1 MDTVARYGLVLTIL
15 LGLVAALLF
24 VTTPLTLTGQAMAA
38 ATTLV
43 LLFAVTRT
51 RNRAAKFVLAG
62 LAIVTSS
69 RYMYWRLTST
79 MDFDTTVEAALGLG
93 MFAAECFIWFILLSN
108 FVQNLWPAGRKV
120 APLPEDTSSWPT
132 VDVFITT
139 YNEPLDV
146 VRPTIL
152 AARAIDYPRDKLN
165 VYVLDDGRREEFRD
179 YASAAGVGYI
189 TRDENRFAKAGNLN
203 NALQQTDGELVAVF
217 DCDHVPTRAFLQ
229 KTVGW
234 FLEDPRMA
242 VVQTPHHFYNKDP
255 VERNLPA
262 GGDIPNEGL
271 LFYGLTQDGNDFWNA
286 AYFCGSCAV
295 LRREALEDVGG
306 FAVETVTEDAHT
318 SLRLHR
324 RRWNSAYVK
333 LPLAAGLATE
343 SVPDHVGQRMRWA
356 RGMIQILRLENPLF
370 GRGLTLPQRL
380 CYLNSML
387 HFLFP
392 LPRIVLLTAP
402 LAYLL
407 FGQHIINAA
416 AWELLAYAGPH
427 LVVALVASVVVMD
440 RYRYVLWA
448 EIYETLLSF
457 HLALPALATMLSPF
471 KGRFNVTN
479 KGIARRGEHYQWRV
493 LRTLLIVAGLLLTG
507 IGIGVFELIRGD
519 LELDD
524 IGTAA
529 INIAWAAI
537 SLVFIGVA
545 LAVGREAA
553 EYRSS
558 PRIDTSLPAVVQT
571 ASGHSYPATTLNI
584 STGGAALRVEE
595 PVPAGSA
602 ADDGGHGPLVV
613 ELPCG
618 SRFAA
623 LEADVLHWQDGVL
636 RIRWAGQDVRQA
648 GDLVRA
654 TLGRDGAWAAWG
666 GLHQPSFLG
675 SIKAIF
681 KSIWWFVGYLGRSI
695 VPRKSTVS

>member
-1 MDTVARYGLVLTIL
+1 MAALEKGILIL
-15 LGLVAALLF
+15 LILFGVAAALVY
-24 VTTPLTLTGQAMAA
+24 VTTPLTLVGQSMAA
-38 ATTLV
+38 VTTV
-43 LLFAVTRT
+43 LLLFLVTRSRRRPVT
-51 RNRAAKFVLAG
+51 FVLAA
-62 LAIVTSS
+62 LAVVTST

-79 MDFDTTVEAALGLG
+79 MDFETTLEAALGIG
-93 MFAAECFIWFILLSN
+93 MYGAECFIWFILLSN
-108 FVQNLWPAGRKV
+108 FVQNLWPAERPV
-120 APLPEDTSSWPT
+120 APLPEDEAAWPT
-132 VDVFITT
+132 VDVYITT

-152 AARAIDYPRDKLN
+152 AARSIDYPAGKLN
-165 VYVLDDGRREEFRD
+165 VYVLDDGNRAEFSEF
-179 YASAAGVGYI
+179 ATAAGVGYI
-189 TRDENRFAKAGNLN
+189 ARGDNRFAKAGNLN
-203 NALQQTDGELVAVF
+203 HALEHTTGELIAVF

-234 FLEDPRMA
+234 FLRDPRMA

-255 VERNLPA
+255 VERNLPV
-262 GGDIPNEGL
+262 GSDIPNEGL

-295 LRREALEDVGG
+295 LRRVALEDIGG

-324 RRWNSAYVK
+324 KGWNSAYIK

-370 GRGLTLPQRL
+370 GRGLTLSQRL

-416 AWELLAYAGPH
+416 AWELVAYAGPH

-457 HLALPALATMLSPF
+457 HLALPTVATLLSPF

-493 LRTLLIVAGLLLTG
+493 LRSLALVAVLLLIGVAIGLFRLSSG
-507 IGIGVFELIRGD
+507 DMELN
-519 LELDD
+519 D
-524 IGTAA
+524 IGTAF
-529 INIAWAAI
+529 INIVWALI

-545 LAVGREAA
+545 LAIGREAA
-553 EYRSS
+553 EYRLS
-558 PRIDTSLPAVVQT
+558 PRIAVALPVTVQSE
-571 ASGHSYPATTLNI
+571 SGHSFSGRTVDV
-584 STGGAALRVEE
+584 SVGGAAVAVTRPPNLTTEQVMIEM
-595 PVPAGSA
+595 
-602 ADDGGHGPLVV
+602 
-613 ELPCG
+613 PCG
-618 SRFAA
+618 SGFAS
-623 LEADVLHWQDGVL
+623 LEARVEQWDGDLLRVSWAAGDVE
-636 RIRWAGQDVRQA
+636 QA
-648 GDLVRA
+648 GDLVRSV
-654 TLGRDGAWAAWG
+654 LGRHNAWKDWNRPHPA
-666 GLHQPSFLG
+666 SFFRSIHAIFRSLG
-675 SIKAIF
+675 SFIA
-681 KSIWWFVGYLGRSI
+681 YMGRSMI
-695 VPRKSTVS
+695 SRRSTVS